1 MEFIY
6 IFQDFTRTKYSFVM
20 IMFTSDKSWWFT
32 MLNYTPN
39 IVDGLGFEYP
49 LEFLIL
55 FLII

>member
-1 MEFIY
+1 
-6 IFQDFTRTKYSFVM
+6 M